1 MMKNKKELLIIA
13 LIGIFIIIIGYL
25 YVIRPIVAFVYFIP
39 EVYDGVELYF
49 DKKYID
55 FDDGKAFEY
64 ALSTVPFFDD
74 ERVVAFEYH
83 DNKKSDDL
91 FRGRMCDAYILD
103 LDLGERYK
111 SAIEDTL
118 KIGKKCYSIDDYS
131 VYWLKD
137 SVVNSKNSFF
147 VTFCEETR
155 IIRLIMVTEYKN
167 IESNANVVCDIF
179 MRRFNIDWKA

>member
-25 YVIRPIVAFVYFIP
+25 YVIRPIFAFVYFIP

-64 ALSTVPFFDD
+64 ALSTVPFLDD
-74 ERVVAFEYH
+74 EKVVAFEYH

-91 FRGRMCDAYILD
+91 FRDMRWFLPMLLFQLLTGFPLC
-103 LDLGERYK
+103 LGK
-111 SAIEDTL
+111 S
-118 KIGKKCYSIDDYS
+118 
-131 VYWLKD
+131 
-137 SVVNSKNSFF
+137 
-147 VTFCEETR
+147 R
-155 IIRLIMVTEYKN
+155 RLLI
-167 IESNANVVCDIF
+167 
-179 MRRFNIDWKA
+179 